1 MEIKEIELADISL
14 VALSAKNC
22 IGDVRVTPHCK
33 NHGAMNKY
41 TKDGI
46 WRCSAYGI
54 RNMKY
59 AHTSDEIKA
68 RKEPRIKII
77 DNACRAGCQFIEGR
91 DKG

>member
-46 WRCSAYGI
+46 W
-54 RNMKY
+54 
-59 AHTSDEIKA
+59 
-68 RKEPRIKII
+68 
-77 DNACRAGCQFIEGR
+77 
-91 DKG
+91 